1 MNSSV
6 FKDENILYSSKD
18 CQRRKILLSNK
29 NKFSKKIED
38 DNDDVNSIR
47 PKLFDNKFIKIQ
59 SKINIKNRNKL
70 MIKKFES
77 LNDDNIK
84 IYNKK
89 NNKIIN
95 TKNILPLLKSDNK
108 VRKDTIFYQNSAI
121 NINSNQIKNKELNLN
136 NLYLEYKYN
145 NYKNKSENESTYI
158 EINPDKIISALSDDM
173 KIKPIF
179 MKLIKKINNNNSKDI
194 DISDS
199 RINIEDILNNLNKKR
214 KNKNIYNH
222 NISNDSISPHHL
234 NNIYS
239 SYNNIFMT
247 KNKSKNNYSI
257 EDLFLYDIINKL
269 IKKSIY
275 LHDKKKFI
283 ITEEFL
289 LSEYK
294 NQIKKLKNFFDE
306 KINGTNPDN
315 YFIKKNTNNLLLDI
329 NNLKE
334 KINLKLH
341 DDYHIKRT
349 NDKRKNINN
358 SLIFIREEDKFKNNY
373 FINLQEKNSKNNQ
386 NNIIKAPKCNIYNF
400 DIEKKI
406 NIIDFNELFDKI
418 HKQRVDIMNNNNNI
432 NIGENILLKIIKLN
446 KNKIK
451 FKNNEIEKKTKILT
465 NKENNKD
472 NINYINYNYNIY
484 KSKETKHDSR
494 NTYNSISTKRRLI
507 RNELFNDISKHKSL
521 KNNSTYSIFDSI
533 SNDSLSSFDEGN
545 YIKMIK
551 PIEKKDKADKVDK
564 VNKYKEK
571 IIIEKLNIK
580 NDFGVTKVGFNKTI
594 NQIRKIYGKKH
605 KSIRVNNFS
614 FLNTIYGKINTKR
627 KMKISELDFKEEMR
641 QRRCQLLLD
650 SYKQNELSKN
660 VSSKEI
666 NYNQNFQKKITLDK
680 GTNTKRISLTNER
693 KIQSRYI

>member
-38 DNDDVNSIR
+38 DNDDVNSIK

-121 NINSNQIKNKELNLN
+121 NIKNKELNLN

-315 YFIKKNTNNLLLDI
+315 YFIKK
-329 NNLKE
+329 
-334 KINLKLH
+334 
-341 DDYHIKRT
+341 
-349 NDKRKNINN
+349 
-358 SLIFIREEDKFKNNY
+358 IR
-373 FINLQEKNSKNNQ
+373 
-386 NNIIKAPKCNIYNF
+386 IIY
-400 DIEKKI
+400 
-406 NIIDFNELFDKI
+406 
-418 HKQRVDIMNNNNNI
+418 
-432 NIGENILLKIIKLN
+432 
-446 KNKIK
+446 
-451 FKNNEIEKKTKILT
+451 
-465 NKENNKD
+465 
-472 NINYINYNYNIY
+472 Y
-484 KSKETKHDSR
+484 
-494 NTYNSISTKRRLI
+494 
-507 RNELFNDISKHKSL
+507 
-521 KNNSTYSIFDSI
+521 
-533 SNDSLSSFDEGN
+533 
-545 YIKMIK
+545 
-551 PIEKKDKADKVDK
+551 
-564 VNKYKEK
+564 
-571 IIIEKLNIK
+571 
-580 NDFGVTKVGFNKTI
+580 
-594 NQIRKIYGKKH
+594 
-605 KSIRVNNFS
+605 
-614 FLNTIYGKINTKR
+614 
-627 KMKISELDFKEEMR
+627 
-641 QRRCQLLLD
+641 
-650 SYKQNELSKN
+650 
-660 VSSKEI
+660 
-666 NYNQNFQKKITLDK
+666 
-680 GTNTKRISLTNER
+680 
-693 KIQSRYI
+693 